1 MTEALIGIF
10 QVRRSPSDFS
20 SFNGDLHLS
29 GNIIVERDAHVATIT
44 INNPGKRNA
53 MGRAM
58 WIAMG
63 DAVLAL
69 SADADL
75 RCIVL
80 RGAGTEAFG
89 SGADIDEFETIRASK
104 EQGIAFGKH
113 GHRAMHAVRDCP
125 IPTVAAIRGV
135 CVGGGLELA
144 AGCDFRISSDD
155 GRFGVP
161 IARLGAVLAYPELE
175 GLVRLAGPHVA
186 LELLLEGRVIGA
198 AEAFA
203 KGIVNRVVP
212 AAQYEEELTKTVG
225 RIVAGAPLSARWH
238 KKFVARLRQATPLT
252 EAEEHEGY
260 ACYDTEDFVEG
271 YRSFLAKQAPRFEGK

>member
-1 MTEALIGIF
+1 M
-10 QVRRSPSDFS
+10 
-20 SFNGDLHLS
+20 S
-29 GNIIVERDAHVATIT
+29 GNIIVERDGYVATIT
-44 INNPGKRNA
+44 IDNASKRNA

-63 DAVLAL
+63 DAVLGL
-69 SADADL
+69 SGEADL

-80 RGAGTEAFG
+80 RGACTEAFG
-89 SGADIDEFETIRASK
+89 SVADIDEFETILDIKSH
-104 EQGIAFGKH
+104 GIAFGKH

-144 AGCDFRISSDD
+144 AGCDFRITSDD

-175 GLVRLAGPHVA
+175 GLVRLAGPQVA

-198 AEAFA
+198 AEAYA
-203 KGIVNRVVP
+203 KGIVNRVVL
-212 AAQYEEELTKTVG
+212 ADQYDDELKKTVA

-238 KKFVARLRQATPLT
+238 KKFVARLRQGTALT
-252 EAEEHEGY
+252 ETEEHEGY

-271 YRSFLAKQAPRFEGK
+271 YRSFLAKQPPQFKGK

>member
-1 MTEALIGIF
+1 MNA
-10 QVRRSPSDFS
+10 
-20 SFNGDLHLS
+20 
-29 GNIIVERDAHVATIT
+29 NIIVERAGHVATVT

-53 MGRAM
+53 MDRSM
-58 WIAMG
+58 WIALG
-63 DAVLAL
+63 DAVLEL
-69 SADADL
+69 SQQADL
-75 RCIVL
+75 RCLVL
-80 RGAGTEAFG
+80 RGAGTEAFA
-89 SGADIDEFETIRASK
+89 SGADIDEFASIRASK

-125 IPTVAAIRGV
+125 LPTVAAIRGV

-175 GLVRLAGPHVA
+175 GLVRLAGPQVA
-186 LELLLEGRVIGA
+186 LELLLEGRILGA
-198 AEAFA
+198 AEAYA
-203 KGIVNRVVP
+203 KGIVNRVIPV
-212 AAQYEEELTKTVG
+212 AEYEDELAKTIA

-238 KKFVARLRQATPLT
+238 KKFVARLCEGRPLA

-271 YRSFLAKQAPRFEGK
+271 YRSFLAKQAPQFKGK